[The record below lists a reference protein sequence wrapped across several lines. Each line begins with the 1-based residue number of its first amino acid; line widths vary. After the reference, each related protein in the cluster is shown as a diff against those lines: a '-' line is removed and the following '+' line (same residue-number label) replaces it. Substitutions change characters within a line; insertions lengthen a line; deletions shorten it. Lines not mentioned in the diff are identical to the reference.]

1 MAIIKT
7 IAKQDSGVSRVSE
20 GDDVNLR
27 STLDG
32 AIFAQDWK
40 QAMVVEGRG
49 FMFNVGALSVPIT
62 GGGTGSTKPDAGSPD
77 FTVFVPSGTSIMPIY
92 VEVEVGAPTITADD
106 NECDILLG
114 IDQDRMGSTDGSQA
128 GAAETLYNMN
138 TLHSR
143 GSNCTAQSK
152 NSTSYSTDPTI
163 DIELIHVYKVA
174 EEHTSVGVVW
184 QGLTLHYEPKTPVII
199 NGPATFIGWVG
210 GTIATD
216 YFACIQFLEAPTSA
230 L

>member
-32 AIFAQDWK
+32 AVFAQDWK

-49 FMFNVGALSVPIT
+49 FMFNVGDFSAPET
-62 GGGTGSTKPDAGSPD
+62 GGGTASTKPDAGSPD
-77 FTVFVPSGTSIMPIY
+77 FTVFVPDGTSIMPIR
-92 VEVEVGAPTITADD
+92 VEVEVGAPTITGTS

-114 IDQDRMGSTDGSQA
+114 IDQDRNGVGDATQA

-143 GSNCTAQSK
+143 SSNCTAQSK
-152 NSTSYSTDPTI
+152 NSTSYTVDPTI
-163 DIELIHVYKVA
+163 DIELVHVYKVSN
-174 EEHTSVGVVW
+174 EQSSVGTVW
-184 QGLTLHYEPKTPVII
+184 QGMTLLYEPLVPMII
-199 NGPATFIGWVG
+199 NGPATLIGWVG

-230 L
+230 F

>member
-20 GDDVNLR
+20 GDDVNIR

-32 AIFAQDWK
+32 SIIAQDWK

-49 FMFNVGALSVPIT
+49 FMFNVGALSTPIT
-62 GGGTGSTKPDAGSPD
+62 GGGTGSTKPDADSPD
-77 FTVFVPSGTSIMPIY
+77 FYVHIPDGTSIMPIY

-114 IDQDRMGSTDGSQA
+114 IDQDASHA
-128 GAAETLYNMN
+128 GDATGAGLAEVLYNMN
-138 TLHSR
+138 TLHPRS
-143 GSNCTAQSK
+143 SNCTAVSK
-152 NSTSYSTDPTI
+152 NATSFTDTLTA
-163 DIELIHVYKVA
+163 DIELIHVYKVS
-174 EEHTSVGVVW
+174 EEHTSVGVMW
-184 QGLTLHYEPKTPVII
+184 QGLRLLYEPRTPMII
-199 NGPATFIGWVG
+199 NGPAMFIGWVG

-216 YFACIQFLEAPTSA
+216 YFACIQFLEAPTSM